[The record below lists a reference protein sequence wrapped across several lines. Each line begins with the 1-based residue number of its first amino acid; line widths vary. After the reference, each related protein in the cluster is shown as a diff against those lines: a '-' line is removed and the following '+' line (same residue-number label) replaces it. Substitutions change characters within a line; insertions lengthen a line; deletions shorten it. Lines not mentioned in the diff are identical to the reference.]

1 MKLHFISLSK
11 VLLVGSRGPYLI
23 GDGLQVVLL
32 QVEHPQLAQ
41 LADAGGQPPQ
51 VVVGEDE
58 DLEAGPI
65 RGEYCDQLT
74 NHSTPGHNT
83 HPLDQSEVSIVAM
96 CGVWTNESSPWLPLV
111 SLVAEALVTAQ
122 RVEAVL
128 GASAGGRTLVYVWTV
143 RDEE

>member
-11 VLLVGSRGPYLI
+11 VLLVGSRRPYLI
-23 GDGLQVVLL
+23 GDGLKVVLL

-65 RGEYCDQLT
+65 RGEYCGQLT
-74 NHSTPGHNT
+74 NDSSPVHSTHHLG
-83 HPLDQSEVSIVAM
+83 QSELSIVA
-96 CGVWTNESSPWLPLV
+96 S
-111 SLVAEALVTAQ
+111 
-122 RVEAVL
+122 
-128 GASAGGRTLVYVWTV
+128 
-143 RDEE
+143 